1 MRRMGEPGILNVG
14 DDLRLSANR
23 FLQNMQ
29 KAGCRTGRLE
39 KDSINSIIY
48 RNISDCII
56 NILRI

>member
-1 MRRMGEPGILNVG
+1 MRRMGEPEILNVG

-39 KDSINSIIY
+39 QDSINY

>member
-1 MRRMGEPGILNVG
+1 MRRMGEPEILNVG

-29 KAGCRTGRLE
+29 KAGCRTGRLA
-39 KDSINSIIY
+39 KDRINSIIY